1 MAAVDVPDCGK
12 MATVA
17 AGVNVVEEHLRK
29 IDGYV
34 VAANQNCHAQTVI
47 AGATDAVERAVAH
60 FQDNGIDSREIP
72 VSHAF
77 HSEIVAPAAQ
87 PLKKVLDKL
96 NLRPALLPICSN
108 VGALDYPETSSEISA
123 LLAKQMA
130 SPVEFIRQIE
140 KLYEQGVR
148 VFVEVGP
155 RRAITGFV
163 RNILDKRPHTAI
175 HTNHHKRGDLEG
187 ALDALA
193 AVFAA
198 GGMTSSQGKFA
209 DTQIESTMRAP
220 AFQEASLQQ
229 YRVLRC

>member
-1 MAAVDVPDCGK
+1 M
-12 MATVA
+12 
-17 AGVNVVEEHLRK
+17 
-29 IDGYV
+29 
-34 VAANQNCHAQTVI
+34 
-47 AGATDAVERAVAH
+47 
-60 FQDNGIDSREIP
+60 
-72 VSHAF
+72 
-77 HSEIVAPAAQ
+77 
-87 PLKKVLDKL
+87 KKVLDKL

-163 RNILDKRPHTAI
+163 RNILDQRPHTAI

-193 AVFAA
+193 AVLLQVAC
-198 GGMTSSQGKFA
+198 SSQGKIA
-209 DTQIESTMRAP
+209 AQIGVDDACSGTFRKP
-220 AFQEASLQQ
+220 AFNNIGSCGVDAKA
-229 YRVLRC
+229 RHRGAGRW